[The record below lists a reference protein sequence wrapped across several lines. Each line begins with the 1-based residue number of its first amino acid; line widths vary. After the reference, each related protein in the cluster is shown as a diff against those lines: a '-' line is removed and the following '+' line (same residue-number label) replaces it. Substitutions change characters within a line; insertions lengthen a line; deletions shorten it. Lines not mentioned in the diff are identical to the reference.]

1 MKIVC
6 GNSFSKLHIIKHAK
20 RKKPLGIYVSEF
32 LTKSKLSLFQN
43 LRNLKKLLP
52 QKISSVYKREGNI
65 FYRLEGSN
73 QAVLVKSMKEI
84 ENIVGGIPSTVP

>member
-1 MKIVC
+1 MSG
-6 GNSFSKLHIIKHAK
+6 GNSFSKLHIIKQAR

-43 LRNLKKLLP
+43 LRNRKKLHP
-52 QKISSVYKREGNI
+52 QKISSVYTREGNI
-65 FYRLEGSN
+65 FYRLEGAD
-73 QAVLVKSMKEI
+73 QAVLVKTMREI